1 LFEVNGIHPPVY
13 LKLKNLL
20 FILFLFFLAGG
31 LVTAETLPEGLVRGR
46 ITDAATGEPLPGA
59 TVFARQL
66 RIGASADPS
75 GYYNISLPSG
85 THLLEISFV
94 GYQTKVLN
102 IEVRTQYNIDIALE
116 PEDQLLKEV
125 VIQDQRPGQHV
136 ERTEMGVVRLPSQTI
151 RQVPAFMGEVDILKV
166 IQTLPGVQ
174 SAGEGSSGF
183 NVRGGGIDQ
192 NLILMDE
199 APIYNAS
206 HLMGFFSVFNNDVL
220 KDISLFKGNIPAE
233 YGGRLSS
240 LLDVRVKEGD
250 LQRFGGSGGI
260 GSISSRLMLEG
271 PIIKDRI
278 SFIAAGRRSYADIFI
293 PLANN
298 PDIIDNRLFFYDL
311 NMKVF
316 ARINERN
323 RMNITAYNGRDI
335 FRFGDQSPFT
345 MGWGNTTL
353 ALSWN
358 NILHPNWLLDASL
371 VYGGYDYSL
380 RQEGSST
387 SFLWEAGNNDL
398 GLKTGLSWYPNE
410 NNSVKFG
417 FSSFFHRFNPGVFKG
432 LDDDS
437 PFGEIGAESSGALQH
452 GIFISNEQKMGERWS
467 AEYGLRF
474 SAFQSIGP
482 TTVYNF
488 DSDFNYTDSTVY
500 RRGEIYNTWTGF
512 EPRLG
517 LRFSLSGNA
526 SLKASYNRNMQ
537 YLHLAS
543 YSDGGNPLDIWVPS
557 SKMIRPQIANQF
569 AVGYFQNIRLN
580 QRIIESS
587 VELFY
592 KDMQNQI
599 DFKDNAWLMLN
610 PRIEGEFRF
619 GRGWAYGAEFL
630 LRKLEGRLTG
640 WISYTLSRTERQIES
655 INNGNPYVSSFDRTH
670 NLNLVANYQLSQRVS
685 LSATWVYTTGAP
697 VTLPSGRFEYGGQIV
712 PVYTQRNAYRLPDYH
727 RLDVG
732 ATLRGR
738 ERPDRRFY
746 GEWNLSVYNAYYRKN
761 TWMFDFRTDS
771 SEPGKVDAFKVY
783 LFPII
788 PAVTYN
794 FFF

>member
-1 LFEVNGIHPPVY
+1 LKKLFLI
-13 LKLKNLL
+13 L
-20 FILFLFFLAGG
+20 FIVFLAAP
-31 LVTAETLPEGLVRGR
+31 VIAAETVPEGLVRGR
-46 ITDAATGEPLPGA
+46 ITDAATGEPLAGA

-66 RIGASADPS
+66 RIGASADPR
-75 GYYNISLPSG
+75 GYYNIALPSG
-85 THLLEISFV
+85 SHVLEISFV
-94 GYQTKVLN
+94 GYQTRF
-102 IEVRTQYNIDIALE
+102 ISIDIRTQYNIDIALE
-116 PEDQLLKEV
+116 REDQLLKEV

-174 SAGEGSSGF
+174 SAGEGASGF

-199 APIYNAS
+199 APVYNAS

-271 PIIKDRI
+271 PIVKDRV

-323 RMNITAYNGRDI
+323 RLNITTYNGRDV
-335 FRFGDQSPFT
+335 FRFGERTPFT
-345 MGWGNTTL
+345 MGCGNTTF

-380 RQEGSST
+380 RQEGGST
-387 SFLWEAGNNDL
+387 SFLWEAGNNDI
-398 GLKTGLSWYPNE
+398 GLKTGLSWFPNE
-410 NNSVKFG
+410 NNSVKMG
-417 FSSFFHRFNPGVFKG
+417 FSSFFHRFNPGIFKG
-432 LDDDS
+432 LDEDS
-437 PFGEIGAESSGALQH
+437 PFGEIGAEGSGALQH

-488 DSDFNYTDSTVY
+488 DDNFNYVDSTVY
-500 RRGEIYNTWTGF
+500 RRGEIYNTWSGL

-580 QRIIESS
+580 ERIVESS
-587 VELFY
+587 VEVFY

-610 PRIEGEFRF
+610 PKIEGEFRF
-619 GRGWAYGAEFL
+619 GRGRAYGAEFL

-655 INNGNPYVSSFDRTH
+655 INDGRPYVSSFDRTH
-670 NLNLVANYQLSQRVS
+670 NLNLVASYQLSQRVS

-697 VTLPSGRFEYGGQIV
+697 VTLPSGRFEYGNQIV
-712 PVYTQRNAYRLPDYH
+712 PVYTERNAYRLPDYH

-732 ATLRGR
+732 ATLRGKQ
-738 ERPDRRFY
+738 RPERRFH

-761 TWMFDFRTDS
+761 TWMIDFRTDNND
-771 SEPGKVDAFKVY
+771 PGRVDAYKVY

>member
-1 LFEVNGIHPPVY
+1 M
-13 LKLKNLL
+13 KNLL
-20 FILFLFFLAGG
+20 LILFIVFLAGP
-31 LVTAETLPEGLVRGR
+31 VRADETLPEGLVRGR
-46 ITDAATGEPLPGA
+46 ITDATTGEPLPGA
-59 TVFARQL
+59 TVFAREL
-66 RIGASADPS
+66 RIGASADPR
-75 GYYNISLPSG
+75 GYYSIALPSG
-85 THLLEISFV
+85 SHVLEVSFV
-94 GYQTKVLN
+94 GYQTRFIS
-102 IEVRTQYNIDIALE
+102 IEIRTQYNIDIALE
-116 PEDQLLKEV
+116 REDQLLKEV

-174 SAGEGSSGF
+174 SAGEGASGF

-271 PIIKDRI
+271 PIVKDRV

-298 PDIIDNRLFFYDL
+298 PDIIDNRLYFYDL

-323 RMNITAYNGRDI
+323 RLNITTYNGRDV
-335 FRFGDQSPFT
+335 FRFGERTPFT
-345 MGWGNTTL
+345 MGWGNTTF

-380 RQEGSST
+380 RQEGGST
-387 SFLWEAGNNDL
+387 SFLWEAGNNDV
-398 GLKTGLSWYPNE
+398 GLKTGLSWFPNE
-410 NNSVKFG
+410 NNSVKMG
-417 FSSFFHRFNPGVFKG
+417 FSSFFHRFNPGIFKG
-432 LDDDS
+432 LDEDS
-437 PFGEIGAESSGALQH
+437 PFGEIGAEGSGALQH

-488 DSDFNYTDSTVY
+488 DDNYNYLDSTVY
-500 RRGEIYNTWTGF
+500 RRGEIYNTWSGL

-580 QRIIESS
+580 ERIVESS
-587 VELFY
+587 VEVFY

-610 PRIEGEFRF
+610 PKIEGEFRF
-619 GRGWAYGAEFL
+619 GSGRAYGAEFL

-685 LSATWVYTTGAP
+685 LSATWVYSTGAP

-712 PVYTQRNAYRLPDYH
+712 PVYTERNAYRLPDYH

-732 ATLRGR
+732 ATIRGKH
-738 ERPDRRFY
+738 RPERRFH

-761 TWMFDFRTDS
+761 TWMIDFRKDDNN
-771 SEPGKVDAFKVY
+771 PGRVDAYKVY

>member
-1 LFEVNGIHPPVY
+1 M
-13 LKLKNLL
+13 
-20 FILFLFFLAGG
+20 AD
-31 LVTAETLPEGLVRGR
+31 ETLPEGLVRGR
-46 ITDAATGEPLPGA
+46 ITDATTGEPLPGA

-66 RIGASADPS
+66 RIGASTDPR
-75 GYYNISLPSG
+75 GYYNIALPSG
-85 THLLEISFV
+85 SHMLEVSFV
-94 GYQTKVLN
+94 GYQTRF
-102 IEVRTQYNIDIALE
+102 ISIDIRTQYNIDIALE
-116 PEDQLLKEV
+116 REDQLLKEV

-151 RQVPAFMGEVDILKV
+151 RQVPAFLGEVDILKV

-174 SAGEGSSGF
+174 SAGEGASGF

-199 APIYNAS
+199 APVYNAS

-260 GSISSRLMLEG
+260 GSISSRLMFEG
-271 PIIKDRI
+271 PIVKDRV

-323 RMNITAYNGRDI
+323 RMNITAYNGRDV
-335 FRFGDQSPFT
+335 FRFGEQSPFT
-345 MGWGNTTL
+345 MGWGNTTF

-380 RQEGSST
+380 RQEGGST
-387 SFLWEAGNNDL
+387 SFLWEAGNNDI
-398 GLKTGLSWYPNE
+398 GLKTGISWYPNE

-417 FSSFFHRFNPGVFKG
+417 FSSFFHRFNPGIFKG

-437 PFGEIGAESSGALQH
+437 PFGEIGAEGSGALQH
-452 GIFISNEQKMGERWS
+452 GIFISNEQKLGERWA

-500 RRGEIYNTWTGF
+500 RRGEVYNTWSGL

-569 AVGYFQNIRLN
+569 AVGFFQNIRLKE
-580 QRIIESS
+580 RIVESS
-587 VELFY
+587 VEVFY

-610 PRIEGEFRF
+610 PKIEGEFRF
-619 GRGWAYGAEFL
+619 GRGKAYGAEFL

-670 NLNLVANYQLSQRVS
+670 NLNLVASYQLSQRVS

-712 PVYTQRNAYRLPDYH
+712 PVYTERNAYRLPDYH

-732 ATLRGR
+732 ATLRGKD
-738 ERPDRRFY
+738 RPDRRFH

-761 TWMFDFRTDS
+761 TWMIDFRTNNN
-771 SEPGKVDAFKVY
+771 EPGRVDAYKVY